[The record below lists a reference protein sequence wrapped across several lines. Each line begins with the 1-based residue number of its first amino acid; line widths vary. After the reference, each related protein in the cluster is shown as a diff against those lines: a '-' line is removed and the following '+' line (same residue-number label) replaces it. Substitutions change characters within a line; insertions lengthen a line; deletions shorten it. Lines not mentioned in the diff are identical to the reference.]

1 MVEISSQKVLVFR
14 LCPYLLLVSQS
25 HVEDLIVCAFFVYFG
40 WQSTQDFSR
49 TLNFIIYQLES
60 SDRLTILSSLYS
72 SKGRTFR
79 KVMGGGGAGRGIFE
93 PQEFFFRYQIP
104 CMNFY

>member
-79 KVMGGGGAGRGIFE
+79 KVMEGGGAAVRGIFE
-93 PQEFFFRYQIP
+93 PQEFFFVIK
-104 CMNFY
+104 FLA